1 MVKLLEVST
10 ATPTRES
17 ATRLAE
23 AAIKVRLAAGGQVS
37 GPVMSLFWHDGE
49 FGTGEEWTVTLKT
62 TADRYPELEE
72 LLVQQHDWNNPQVT
86 ATVLEHASVGYAEWI
101 ERVTRKQI

>member
-1 MVKLLEVST
+1 
-10 ATPTRES
+10 
-17 ATRLAE
+17 
-23 AAIKVRLAAGGQVS
+23 
-37 GPVMSLFWHDGE
+37 
-49 FGTGEEWTVTLKT
+49 VTLNT

-72 LLVQQHDWNNPQVT
+72 LLVQQHDWKSPQVT